1 MAGEAYTLPAGII
14 PVDQVKPAVN
24 IEEKTVD
31 PVRIDPEFRGL
42 IPPLNPAEK
51 EELKR
56 SLQKEGCR
64 DKLVVCR
71 LDGKCVLLDG
81 HNRYDICNE
90 NEPRIPFETT
100 EIAVSDRIEAKIWIL
115 MNQRARRN
123 LDESQRAML
132 AVALKD
138 LYAEEAKQRQGTRTD
153 LGKNLD
159 EGKAGR
165 SAKKAADD
173 MGVSHQTV
181 MYAEKVAKNGIPKLA
196 ELVNSGKVA
205 VSAAAK
211 ATSLTTDQQQQI
223 AEKAEDRIKDNK
235 HPNISAII
243 RELFPKSLENDA
255 KERFGKSKKNLAT
268 CLKLL
273 DGIEAA
279 HSAEVLSEMQDMVE
293 KLRARLNEIGKKLPD
308 SSCQEAAPASDDH
321 AAESTEEPINADS
334 ENDASESEDVLTG
347 LGKDDPDCTED
358 ESSNCMYDYA
368 EMPEDWGDYRAAI
381 ELENLEQMEV

>member
-1 MAGEAYTLPAGII
+1 MTDASAVEAEQASFVSYPNTFAM
-14 PVDQVKPAVN
+14 DQGKPAE
-24 IEEKTVD
+24 IAEEETVE
-31 PVRIDPEFRGL
+31 PLRIDPEFRGL

-64 DKLVVCR
+64 DKLVVCM
-71 LDGKCVLLDG
+71 LDGECVLLDG

-90 NEPRIPFETT
+90 NEPRIPFETM

-115 MNQRARRN
+115 KNQRARRN

-132 AVALKD
+132 AVSLKD

-165 SAKKAADD
+165 SAQKAADD

-181 MYAEKVAKNGIPKLA
+181 VYAEKVAKNGIPKLA

-211 ATSLTTDQQQQI
+211 ATSLTTDQQQV

-235 HPNISAII
+235 HPNISA
-243 RELFPKSLENDA
+243 
-255 KERFGKSKKNLAT
+255 
-268 CLKLL
+268 
-273 DGIEAA
+273 
-279 HSAEVLSEMQDMVE
+279 LSEISFQKAWRTMQ
-293 KLRARLNEIGKKLPD
+293 KNALANPRKIWRRAL
-308 SSCQEAAPASDDH
+308 SC
-321 AAESTEEPINADS
+321 
-334 ENDASESEDVLTG
+334 
-347 LGKDDPDCTED
+347 
-358 ESSNCMYDYA
+358 
-368 EMPEDWGDYRAAI
+368 
-381 ELENLEQMEV
+381 